1 MAHTIKLINMLS
13 KQVIESLG
21 DAKGHIRNALA
32 YAARNERT
40 VTVNAIA
47 RLLNDVESLQDF
59 DGMLDTIEEHER
71 TKKS

>member
-1 MAHTIKLINMLS
+1 MLS

-32 YAARNERT
+32 FAARGERT

-47 RLLNDVESLQDF
+47 RLLNDVESLQSF
-59 DGMLDTIEEHER
+59 DGLLDTIDQHEES
-71 TKKS
+71 KL

>member
-1 MAHTIKLINMLS
+1 MALS

-47 RLLNDVESLQDF
+47 RLLNDVESLQSF
-59 DGMLDTIEEHER
+59 DSLLDTIDEHEESNR
-71 TKKS
+71 S

>member
-1 MAHTIKLINMLS
+1 MTLS

-32 YAARNERT
+32 YAARNERS

-47 RLLNDVESLQDF
+47 RLLNDVESLQSF
-59 DGMLDTIEEHER
+59 DGIMDIMEEHEDIN
-71 TKKS
+71 KL

>member
-1 MAHTIKLINMLS
+1 MLS

-40 VTVNAIA
+40 ITVNAIA
-47 RLLNDVESLQDF
+47 RLLNDVESLQSF
-59 DGMLDTIEEHER
+59 DSLMDTLDEEIKTE
-71 TKKS
+71 S

>member
-1 MAHTIKLINMLS
+1 MMVLENTMTLS

-47 RLLNDVESLQDF
+47 RLLHDVESLQTF
-59 DGMLDTIEEHER
+59 DGLMDTIEEHEDS
-71 TKKS
+71 KKS

>member
-1 MAHTIKLINMLS
+1 MTLS

-40 VTVNAIA
+40 ITVNAIA

-59 DGMLDTIEEHER
+59 DGMLDIIDEHEESNR
-71 TKKS
+71 S

>member
-1 MAHTIKLINMLS
+1 MEVKVLS

-21 DAKGHIRNALA
+21 DAKGHLRNALA

-47 RLLNDVESLQDF
+47 RLLNDIESLQGF
-59 DGMLDTIEEHER
+59 DSLMDKLDEEIKTE
-71 TKKS
+71 S

>member
-1 MAHTIKLINMLS
+1 MIDKQQVMTLS

-40 VTVNAIA
+40 ITVNAIA

-59 DGMLDTIEEHER
+59 DGMLDIIEDHEDS
-71 TKKS
+71 KKS

>member
-1 MAHTIKLINMLS
+1 MLS

-32 YAARNERT
+32 YAARNART
-40 VTVNAIA
+40 ITVNAIA

-59 DGMLDTIEEHER
+59 DGMLDIIDDHER
-71 TKKS
+71 SNKS

>member
-1 MAHTIKLINMLS
+1 MEVLMLS

-21 DAKGHIRNALA
+21 DAKGHLRNALA

-59 DGMLDTIEEHER
+59 DGLLDTIDEHER
-71 TKKS
+71 TNKS

>member
-1 MAHTIKLINMLS
+1 MMVFENTMTLS

-40 VTVNAIA
+40 ITVNAIA
-47 RLLNDVESLQDF
+47 RLLNDVESLQTF
-59 DGMLDTIEEHER
+59 DGLMDTIEEHEDSN
-71 TKKS
+71 KA

>member
-1 MAHTIKLINMLS
+1 MLS

-32 YAARNERT
+32 YASRNERT

-47 RLLNDVESLQDF
+47 RVLNNVENLQSCDSV
-59 DGMLDTIEEHER
+59 LDTIEEHEESN
-71 TKKS
+71 KS

>member
-1 MAHTIKLINMLS
+1 MLS

-47 RLLNDVESLQDF
+47 VSYTHLRA
-59 DGMLDTIEEHER
+59 HE
-71 TKKS
+71 T

>member
-1 MAHTIKLINMLS
+1 MALS

-59 DGMLDTIEEHER
+59 DGMLDIIDKHEEESNR
-71 TKKS
+71 S

>member
-1 MAHTIKLINMLS
+1 MMVLENTMTLS

-40 VTVNAIA
+40 ITVNAIA
-47 RLLNDVESLQDF
+47 RLLHDVESLQTF
-59 DGMLDTIEEHER
+59 DGLMDTIEEHEDSN
-71 TKKS
+71 KA

>member
-1 MAHTIKLINMLS
+1 MLS

-32 YAARNERT
+32 YAARNERS

-47 RLLNDVESLQDF
+47 RLLNDVESLQSF
-59 DGMLDTIEEHER
+59 DGIMDIMEEHEDIN
-71 TKKS
+71 KL

>member
-1 MAHTIKLINMLS
+1 MEALMLS

-40 VTVNAIA
+40 ITVNAIA

-59 DGMLDTIEEHER
+59 DGMLDTIEKHEEESN
-71 TKKS
+71 KS

>member
-1 MAHTIKLINMLS
+1 MLS

-32 YAARNERT
+32 YAARIERT

-59 DGMLDTIEEHER
+59 DGLLDTIEKHEESN
-71 TKKS
+71 KS

>member
-1 MAHTIKLINMLS
+1 MRVKSYTMTLS

-40 VTVNAIA
+40 ITVNAIA
-47 RLLNDVESLQDF
+47 RLLNDVESLQSF
-59 DGMLDTIEEHER
+59 DGMLDIIDEHER
-71 TKKS
+71 THKS

>member
-1 MAHTIKLINMLS
+1 MALS
-13 KQVIESLG
+13 KQVVESLG

-47 RLLNDVESLQDF
+47 RLLNDIESLQGF
-59 DGMLDTIEEHER
+59 DDLMDKLDEEIHTE
-71 TKKS
+71 S

>member
-1 MAHTIKLINMLS
+1 MALS
-13 KQVIESLG
+13 KQVVESLG

>member
-1 MAHTIKLINMLS
+1 MLS

-47 RLLNDVESLQDF
+47 RLLNDVESLQSF
-59 DGMLDTIEEHER
+59 DSLLDTIDEHEESN
-71 TKKS
+71 KL

>member
-1 MAHTIKLINMLS
+1 MRVKSYTMTLS

-40 VTVNAIA
+40 ITVNAIA

-59 DGMLDTIEEHER
+59 DGMLDIIDEHER
-71 TKKS
+71 TNKS